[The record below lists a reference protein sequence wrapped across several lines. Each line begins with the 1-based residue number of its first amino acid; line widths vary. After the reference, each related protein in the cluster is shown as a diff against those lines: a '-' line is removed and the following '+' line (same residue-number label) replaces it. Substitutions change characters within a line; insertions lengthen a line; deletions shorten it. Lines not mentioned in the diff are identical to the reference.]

1 MLGRRIL
8 VGKPGLSGRGTS
20 PGSVVHCAIHLNAA
34 KQVSDNENVHHR
46 QTYGGIPV
54 SHPEILTLGVDGRT
68 NNGSSFRA
76 SVRWATHGLSVTLFV
91 TALVR
96 WATGK
101 RLTGRLPKLSL
112 IMTVAHLFPADERL
126 KNNGHQVLLC
136 SYVPGIYQVYAGS
149 SISPET
155 C

>member
-1 MLGRRIL
+1 MQ
-8 VGKPGLSGRGTS
+8 VGATIKRAVYDVLRYSQS
-20 PGSVVHCAIHLNAA
+20 F
-34 KQVSDNENVHHR
+34 
-46 QTYGGIPV
+46 GGAPV
-54 SHPEILTLGVDGRT
+54 CI
-68 NNGSSFRA
+68 
-76 SVRWATHGLSVTLFV
+76 V